1 MFNFFLLDISGDFRG
16 TLVEICICPRSDLHF
31 GCGECCA
38 CFSGVIMVRQIWSI
52 MLDHNWSWSCHVP
65 NGGLI
70 FCICE
75 YTHAHTLHV
84 HILVI
89 TIHSFLSISI
99 VTFCCH
105 TQSFCLFHT
114 RAFMSLGVI
123 SALRTSV

>member
-1 MFNFFLLDISGDFRG
+1 MLFWRHYGS
-16 TLVEICICPRSDLHF
+16 SDLVHHA
-31 GCGECCA
+31 GSQLELVLSCA
-38 CFSGVIMVRQIWSI
+38 Y
-52 MLDHNWSWSCHVP
+52 
-65 NGGLI
+65 GGLI

-89 TIHSFLSISI
+89 TILSFLSISI

-105 TQSFCLFHT
+105 TQSFCHFHT